1 MTEHRP
7 AKRDQPLT
15 RREFI
20 DCAAKATLVASALP
34 LGFEATQAAAA
45 TTNKRVALVGTG
57 SRGTSMWG
65 KELLGQYPVEM
76 VGLCDINPKRLEAGR
91 KIMGVKAP
99 TYTDFDR
106 MVRET
111 KPETVIVTTK
121 DSTHDYFIVRALE
134 LGCEVITEKPM
145 TIDENKCQKILDA
158 EKKAGRNII
167 VGFNYRY
174 FSVAEKIKEL
184 LMADTIGPLN
194 SVDFHWYL
202 DTSHGADYFRRWHA
216 YIENS
221 GSLFVHK
228 ATHHFDLI
236 NWAMNADPVEVS
248 AQGELKVYGRNSK
261 FRGNKC
267 RGCPYKSSCNFYYD
281 IMQDPEYVELYV
293 NSESEDGYLRDAC
306 VFRPDINIYDSMTAQ
321 IKYSNGVLMSY
332 SLNAYLPIEG
342 FHLAFNG
349 ERGRIEVRNYERQP
363 WQVPAQAE
371 IRVSKSFGQSELIL
385 VKSTSEGH
393 FGADPKLKNMI
404 FNPSAPDPL
413 HQRAGSRA
421 GAMSLLT
428 GVAAVRSIER
438 KQQPIRIADLVQ
450 L

>member
-1 MTEHRP
+1 MTDDRLS
-7 AKRDQPLT
+7 KRDPLT
-15 RREFI
+15 RRKFI
-20 DCAAKATLVASALP
+20 DYAAKATIASSVLP
-34 LGFEATQAAAA
+34 LGFAAVKAVAA
-45 TTNKRVALVGTG
+45 TSNKRVALVGTG
-57 SRGTSMWG
+57 GRGSTMWG
-65 KELLGQYPVEM
+65 TELLGHFPVEM
-76 VGLCDINPKRLEAGR
+76 VGMCDINPKRLEASK
-91 KIMGVKAP
+91 KILGVAAP

-106 MVRET
+106 MIRET

-145 TIDENKCQKILDA
+145 TIDEHKCQRILDA
-158 EKKAGRNII
+158 EKKAGKKII

-184 LMADTIGPLN
+184 LMADTIGPLT

-236 NWAMNADPVEVS
+236 NWAMDAEPVEVS

-267 RGCPYKSSCNFYYD
+267 RGCPYKSSCKFYYD
-281 IMQDPEYVELYV
+281 VMQDPLYVQLYV
-293 NSESEDGYLRDAC
+293 NAESEDGYFRDAC
-306 VFRPDINIYDSMTAQ
+306 VFRPDINIFDSMTAQ
-321 IKYSNGVLMSY
+321 VRYNNGVVMSY

-349 ERGRIEVRNYERQP
+349 ERGRIEIRNYERQP

-371 IRVSKSFGQSELIL
+371 IRVSKSFGSSEVILI
-385 VKSTSEGH
+385 KGSSEDH
-393 FGADPKLKNMI
+393 FGADPKLKTMI
-404 FNPSAPDPL
+404 FNPTAPDPL

-438 KQQPIRIADLVQ
+438 KQEPIRIADLVEF
-450 L
+450 